1 MLNAGRLSDAIKIAE
16 SAHAGQLDKI
26 GRPYISHCRRVAD
39 KQPDEERRTIA
50 YLHDVAERAP
60 GWTLTRLMG
69 EGFSPGIITAVDALT
84 RRMGE
89 TDDAFLRRAISNP
102 LARAV
107 KKADLEDNLAQ
118 MREKGGN
125 GDQYERG
132 LRLIDA
138 SPVE

>member
-39 KQPDEERRTIA
+39 QQPDEERRTIA
-50 YLHDVAERAP
+50 YLHDVAEKAP

-69 EGFSPGIITAVDALT
+69 EGFSPGIIAAVDALT

-89 TDDAFLRRAISNP
+89 TDDAFLHRAIANP

-132 LRLIDA
+132 LRLIDG